1 MFQFHNLCYEVWYEL
16 RFASIHWSTI
26 GWLWENL
33 LVRKLSMV
41 SSWVLRVPSIHC
53 LFKDVQNLLS
63 INTLSIFV
71 RGSLIPSL
79 LLKPESPWPLE
90 LSIVLDSLGSEDP
103 LPSFELGTLVD
114 LVPPFESPFFDVD
127 DSFSRGIGRTLIEK
141 PECVRQ
147 PELRN
152 S

>member
-1 MFQFHNLCYEVWYEL
+1 MFLFHNLCYVEWYEL

-26 GWLWENL
+26 GSLWENL

-41 SSWVLRVPSIHC
+41 SSWVLRVQLIHC
-53 LFKDVQNLLS
+53 LFRMLKFCFKDIFS
-63 INTLSIFV
+63 ICV